1 MERKAAVGIPFLA
14 LIVAAISGMAMALQ
28 GSLNAALGKIIG
40 TLETTFIVHVVGIAV
55 VVTALYPF
63 RLGAGNLALVKQAPW
78 YTYLGGALGVLII
91 FGVTMSI
98 PRAGV
103 AKATTA
109 IIIGQLA
116 TALII
121 DQCGLFGL
129 EKMPF
134 TLWKGLGLAL
144 LASGGYLMLGR

>member
-1 MERKAAVGIPFLA
+1 MQLPLVALLIAAA
-14 LIVAAISGMAMALQ
+14 SGVAMALQ

-40 TLETTFIVHVVGIAV
+40 TLETTFVVHIVGIAV
-55 VVTALYPF
+55 IVSALYLL
-63 RLGAGNLALVKQAPW
+63 RLGSGDLTLIRQAPW

-91 FGVTMSI
+91 FGVALSI
-98 PRAGV
+98 PRTGV
-103 AKATTA
+103 ANATTA
-109 IIIGQLA
+109 IIIGQLV

-129 EKMPF
+129 ERIPF

-144 LASGGYLMLGR
+144 LAGGGYLMLCR

>member
-1 MERKAAVGIPFLA
+1 MGIPFLA
-14 LIVAAISGMAMALQ
+14 LSIAAIAGIAMALQ

-40 TLETTFIVHVVGIAV
+40 TLEATFAVHVIGVAV
-55 VVTALYPF
+55 IILSLYVF
-63 RLGAGNLALVKQAPW
+63 GLGSGNLALIRQAPW

-91 FGVTMSI
+91 FGVVVSI

-103 AKATTA
+103 ANATTA

-116 TALII
+116 TAMVI

-134 TLWKGLGLAL
+134 TLWKGLGLAC
-144 LASGGYLMLGR
+144 LAAGGYLMLCR